1 MKINSRIQQL
11 FSHQKAFIAYLT
23 AGDGGIQRTLDAAL
37 ALIEGGVNMLEIG
50 MPFSDPVAD
59 GPTIQR
65 AAARSLAR
73 GTTLQDV
80 LWLTE
85 QIRQRSDIPLVL
97 FSYFNPIL
105 SALPFNFLSDA
116 KKAGIDGLLLVDCP
130 LEESQLIRQ
139 ECTQHDIALIYVIT
153 STTSLARIQ
162 KINQDAQG
170 FLYYACRKGT
180 TGVRNALPE
189 DFKQKIETIKSVV
202 HLPVVVGFGISNQE
216 MADCV
221 LEHADGVV
229 VGSLF
234 VKALEDGA
242 HPSDLSTLARSIVPH
257 GYKYCYYQKG
267 EFS

>member
-1 MKINSRIQQL
+1 MSRIEQL
-11 FSHQKAFIAYLT
+11 FANNKAFIAYLT

-59 GPTIQR
+59 GPIIQR
-65 AAARSLAR
+65 AATRSLAA
-73 GTTLQDV
+73 GTTLHDV
-80 LWLTE
+80 LWLTKE
-85 QIRQRSDIPLVL
+85 IRKRSNIPLIL

-105 SALPFNFLSDA
+105 SVLQSDFLSDA

-130 LEESQLIRQ
+130 LEESEVVRQ
-139 ECTQHDIALIYVIT
+139 KCVKNEIALISVIT
-153 STTSLARIQ
+153 PSTTLDRMKKLDQ
-162 KINQDAQG
+162 YAQG

-180 TGVRNALPE
+180 TGVRNALP
-189 DFKQKIETIKSVV
+189 DDLQQKIESIKSVM

-234 VKALEDGA
+234 VKALEDGG
-242 HPSDLSTLARSIVPH
+242 HPSILSALARGIWP
-257 GYKYCYYQKG
+257 KIR
-267 EFS
+267 FTD